1 MGKKQGLEILA
12 QAASLSRSRTDLVW
26 VFCGEGA
33 GRGDFEQLCTGLPNV
48 RWMPLQPLERLG
60 ELLTMAD
67 IHLLPQRADAADL
80 VMPSKLNGILASGRP
95 VVATA
100 MAGTEVAN
108 VVAGCGVVV
117 ACDDATAFTTAVL
130 ALADDAPRRAALG
143 RAARTYAETNLGHA
157 AVLGAFE
164 MELRRLV
171 EGG

>member
-100 MAGTEVAN
+100 RAGTEVAN

-117 ACDDATAFTTAVL
+117 ACDDAAAFVL

-164 MELRRLV
+164 VELGRLV
-171 EGG
+171 GGG

>member
-1 MGKKQGLEILA
+1 
-12 QAASLSRSRTDLVW
+12 
-26 VFCGEGA
+26 
-33 GRGDFEQLCTGLPNV
+33 
-48 RWMPLQPLERLG
+48 
-60 ELLTMAD
+60 MAD

-80 VMPSKLNGILASGRP
+80 VMPSKINGILASGRP
-95 VVATA
+95 
-100 MAGTEVAN
+100 
-108 VVAGCGVVV
+108 VV